1 MTLNEKQRLDR
12 LIEIRETIKK
22 HDEMTKALR
31 QEREAIEL
39 DIYNEW
45 ETSGRSQVK
54 QGGSTF
60 YMATDTYAS
69 CPAENREALIEYAR
83 EAGVELGT
91 VNSQKLKSYIKEVQE
106 EGGDLDP
113 QLESLITTFTKN
125 RIRIRK
131 G

>member
-22 HDEMTKALR
+22 HDEMVKELR
-31 QEREAIEL
+31 SERESIEL

-60 YMATDTYAS
+60 FMATETYAS

-83 EAGVELGT
+83 ASGVELGT

>member
-45 ETSGRSQVK
+45 ELNGRSQVK
-54 QGGSTF
+54 QG
-60 YMATDTYAS
+60 
-69 CPAENREALIEYAR
+69 
-83 EAGVELGT
+83 